1 VSEQVPVPATNPRAE
16 GAGAPTPK
24 ASGKKTRRT
33 QDEVKALYI
42 AKAAAI
48 DAKREVKHKLEL
60 LSLAEKLKAIADARP
75 QDKALAGC
83 VTTLIGCA
91 NAIKAEIP
99 Q

>member
-1 VSEQVPVPATNPRAE
+1 MSEQAPAPVQ
-16 GAGAPTPK
+16 
-24 ASGKKTRRT
+24 KKRRT
-33 QDEVKALYI
+33 PEEVKALYI

-48 DAKREVKHKLEL
+48 DAKREAKHKLEL
-60 LSLAEKLKAIADARP
+60 LSLADKLKAVSDARP

-83 VTTLIGCA
+83 VTTIVGCA

>member
-1 VSEQVPVPATNPRAE
+1 MSEQVPAQVNPRAE

-24 ASGKKTRRT
+24 ASGKKPRRT
-33 QDEVKALYI
+33 PDEVKAYLLSR
-42 AKAAAI
+42 AAAI

-60 LSLAEKLKAIADARP
+60 LGIAEELKAISDARP
-75 QDKALAGC
+75 ADKALAGC
-83 VTTLIGCA
+83 VTTIIGCA